1 MKEKNFN
8 RITHLLIDFSM
19 GEEIKNKNYFIFID
33 KLKFQKKKIVHIKMV
48 YIYCLN
54 ISKCSILE
62 F

>member
-19 GEEIKNKNYFIFID
+19 GEEIKNKNYLIFID

-54 ISKCSILE
+54 IS
-62 F
+62 